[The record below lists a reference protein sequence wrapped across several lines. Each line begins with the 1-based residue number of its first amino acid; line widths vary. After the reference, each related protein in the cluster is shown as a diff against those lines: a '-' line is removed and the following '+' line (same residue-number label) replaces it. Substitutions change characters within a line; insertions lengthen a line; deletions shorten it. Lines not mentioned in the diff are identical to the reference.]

1 MHLFLII
8 FEEALASEAKEKA
21 SALFSPEDVFELSDT
36 TLLLRAP
43 TSDPGLLDQTFGLSD
58 DASEPKVGIVFKLN
72 GSYAGYHHAHLWDWL
87 KKVRETIG

>member
-8 FEEALASEAKEKA
+8 FEEAIASAAKEKA
-21 SALFSPEDVFELSDT
+21 NALFAPEDIFEVSQT

-43 TSDPGLLDQTFGLSD
+43 TSDPGLLNQTFGLSD
-58 DASEPKVGIVFKLN
+58 DASEPNVGVIFKLN
-72 GSYAGYHHAHLWDWL
+72 GSYSGYHHSDLWDWL